1 MNREKYCGF
10 RTNEN
15 FCRNKENLRQ
25 FYRTNKWF
33 CEKHLEYMRKMDE
46 LKKVRTGILTLIL
59 YEQSK
64 LSLEDFIK
72 QERNEM
78 EKLTQ
83 EILEIQKK

>member
-1 MNREKYCGF
+1 
-10 RTNEN
+10 
-15 FCRNKENLRQ
+15 
-25 FYRTNKWF
+25 
-33 CEKHLEYMRKMDE
+33 MRKMDE